1 MKKEKKRTTKYPID
15 KVSLKSDEIIDNV
28 KERRKKV
35 HCNRIRHNK

>member
-1 MKKEKKRTTKYPID
+1 MKKEKITTTKYPID

-28 KERRKKV
+28 KERKKV